1 MAEETISETKIGG
14 EISLIGFGA
23 LPPMELIVVKKIV
36 GTYVK
41 QLTEKTEY
49 KSLKLQLKVHDKGK
63 SSLYEINAQANVG
76 NDMIGAN
83 VEDWNLYQALS
94 QIMEK
99 VVTEAVHKYRKS
111 RDIAE
116 ERIRDE
122 RKKAKKQ
129 EK

>member
-1 MAEETISETKIGG
+1 MAEETIGETKIGG

-41 QLTEKTEY
+41 QLTEKTDY
-49 KSLKLQLKVHDKGK
+49 KALKLQLKVHDKGK
-63 SSLYEINAQANVG
+63 SSLYEINAQANIGDNTV
-76 NDMIGAN
+76 GAN

-99 VVTEAVHKYRKS
+99 IVTESVHKYRKS
-111 RDIAE
+111 KDIAE
-116 ERIRDE
+116 ERIREE
-122 RKKAKKQ
+122 RRKAKKA

>member
-14 EISLIGFGA
+14 EISLIGFGV
-23 LPPMELIVVKKIV
+23 LPPMEMIVVKKIV

-41 QLTEKTEY
+41 QLTERTEY

-63 SSLYEINAQANVG
+63 SSLYEINAQANIG
-76 NDMIGAN
+76 NDNVGAN
-83 VEDWNLYQALS
+83 IEDWNLYQALS

-99 VVTEAVHKYRKS
+99 IVAEAMRKS
-111 RDIAE
+111 KKSKDIAE